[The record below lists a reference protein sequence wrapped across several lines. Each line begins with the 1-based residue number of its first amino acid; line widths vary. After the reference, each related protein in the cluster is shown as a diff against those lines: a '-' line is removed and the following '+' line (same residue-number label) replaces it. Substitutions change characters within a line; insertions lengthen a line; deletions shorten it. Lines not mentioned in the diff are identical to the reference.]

1 MGKIEDY
8 KIGNSILQIYSRLPY
23 RLECQFEELIF
34 EMRKNMAGKPTDF
47 DLKGFS
53 ISQKVSIN
61 NFLLINA
68 IVEPKITETDLDNN
82 EHPLNDKFREIGDNL
97 FDRYTIQYTEKMDEK
112 KTLLKSPG

>member
-1 MGKIEDY
+1 MGKVEDY
-8 KIGNSILQIYSRLPY
+8 KVRNSILKIYSRLPY
-23 RLECQFEELIF
+23 RLGCKFEELIF

-53 ISQKVSIN
+53 ISQKLDIN
-61 NFLLINA
+61 NFLLTNA

-82 EHPLNDKFREIGDNL
+82 DHPLNDKFREIGDNL
-97 FDRYTIQYTEKMDEK
+97 FNKYIIQYSEKIEEK